1 MTEELPS
8 NEPPAGDTEPKP
20 RAPRHS
26 VFLSA
31 IVEHFGAQKT
41 SRHRV
46 RDLSSGGVRIDQA
59 GGFRKGA
66 TVLVSVGALDAVGAT
81 VVWVKDDLAGLEFAE
96 PVNPEAA
103 RAKAAV
109 APPVFRGQNRDA
121 PGPTPSAG
129 WMPNLQSPY
138 RR

>member
-1 MTEELPS
+1 MTEEHPS
-8 NEPPAGDTEPKP
+8 NDPPGGDAERKP

-31 IVEHFGAQKT
+31 MVEHFGAQKT

-59 GGFRKGA
+59 AGFHKGA

-81 VVWVKDDLAGLEFAE
+81 VVWVKDDVAGLEFAA
-96 PVNPEAA
+96 PVDPEAA

-121 PGPTPSAG
+121 PAPTVSAG